1 MLTCIQL
8 FLLLAPPAG
17 TNFFQQGGGG
27 DRLQGVTVDHA
38 MAAGIHDLT
47 GGAAGH
53 HDAGQSRVLALNGHA
68 ELHAA
73 AAGQALVD
81 GQGVKRLGLQQGA
94 YLAPAGAGEHF
105 QAKTAEI
112 FLQQIEHF
120 LVVVGRQDAQLVVHA
135 PLHLFQGALLL
146 QHGQVDIE
154 RCPLAKG
161 ALGQDMAP
169 MGADDLLR
177 QCQAQAGA
185 LALLLVVKN
194 GSKMWA
200 SVSLSMPQPVSVTL
214 TRT

>member
-81 GQGVKRLGLQQGA
+81 GQGVKRLGLQQSA
-94 YLAPAGAGEHF
+94 YLAPAGTGEHF

-135 PLHLFQGALLL
+135 PLHLFQGALPL

-177 QCQAQAGA
+177 HAKPRPVPSPCF
-185 LALLLVVKN
+185 LVVKN
-194 GSKMWA
+194 GSKMRA